1 VENRVSIDPGFWSG
15 RRVLVTGHTGFKGS
29 WLSLWLHHL
38 GADVTGYSLAPPTSP
53 SLFADA
59 RVEDRVTSRAG
70 DVTDADAVEAAVHE
84 ARPEVVFH
92 LAAQALVRSSY
103 DEPLSTLRVN
113 VLGTATVL
121 DALRRAP
128 SVRSTVVV
136 TSDKCY
142 ENEERPE
149 PYRESDRLGGR
160 DPYSVSKGCAEL
172 VTAAWRR
179 SFLPGVGVATARA
192 GNVVG
197 GGDWAEDRLVPDCVR
212 ALLDGA
218 TARVRRPESERPWQH
233 VLDPLAG
240 YLGLARRALEDPARF
255 GEAWNFG
262 PPAEDVRTAAWVA
275 DAVTRRWGRPGQWA
289 AGPDDGPPEATVL
302 RLDATRARR
311 ELGWAPRLG
320 IEDAVEWTVEWYRA
334 HADGKDAAA
343 LTLDQIARY
352 QEREPAS

>member
-1 VENRVSIDPGFWSG
+1 VGV
-15 RRVLVTGHTGFKGS
+15 
-29 WLSLWLHHL
+29 
-38 GADVTGYSLAPPTSP
+38 
-53 SLFADA
+53 
-59 RVEDRVTSRAG
+59 
-70 DVTDADAVEAAVHE
+70 AAALHE

-92 LAAQALVRSSY
+92 LAAQSLVRSSY

-113 VLGTATVL
+113 VLGTAAVL

-128 SVRSTVVV
+128 SVRSAVVV

-172 VTAAWRR
+172 VTSAWRR
-179 SFLPGVGVATARA
+179 SFLPEVGVATARA
-192 GNVVG
+192 GNVIG
-197 GGDWAEDRLVPDCVR
+197 GGDWAADRLVPDCVR
-212 ALLDGA
+212 ALVDGK

-240 YLGLARRALEDPARF
+240 YLGLAERAFADPARY

-262 PPAEDVRTAAWVA
+262 PPAGDARTAAWVA
-275 DAVTRRWGRPGQWA
+275 DAVTRRWGSPGRWEA
-289 AGPDDGPPEATVL
+289 SPDGGPAEATVL

-320 IEDAVEWTVEWYRA
+320 IEGAIDWTVEWYRA
-334 HADGKDAAA
+334 SADGKDPAA

-352 QEREPAS
+352 EERPPAP